1 MKLLN
6 RLVIKNLKLNKK
18 RTIATIIG
26 IILATFLLTG
36 VVTIVCSFQKS
47 LLNYNKKVNGDYH
60 YEFIN
65 IPFSDKDTIINND
78 NIEEYFY
85 TQVVGEYSLN
95 KILDRNSSI
104 ELLGV
109 TEKDINK
116 LGISLQEG
124 RMPKN
129 NNEIVI
135 SSK

>member
-26 IILATFLLTG
+26 IILATFLLTS

-65 IPFSDKDTIINND
+65 IPFSDKDNIINND

-85 TQVVGEYSLN
+85 TQVVG
-95 KILDRNSSI
+95 
-104 ELLGV
+104 
-109 TEKDINK
+109 
-116 LGISLQEG
+116 GIFS
-124 RMPKN
+124 
-129 NNEIVI
+129 
-135 SSK
+135 